1 MRWFTREEADTST
14 EQTEYAGQQDGVNE
28 SGVPYIAGQ
37 NVTNAVQDIDAL
49 LASMG
54 FSSVEEMIAAA
65 NQL

>member
-1 MRWFTREEADTST
+1 MRWFTREEGYINTD
-14 EQTEYAGQQDGVNE
+14 QTEYAGQQDGVND
-28 SGVPYIAGQ
+28 SGVPYIVGQ

-65 NQL
+65 SQI